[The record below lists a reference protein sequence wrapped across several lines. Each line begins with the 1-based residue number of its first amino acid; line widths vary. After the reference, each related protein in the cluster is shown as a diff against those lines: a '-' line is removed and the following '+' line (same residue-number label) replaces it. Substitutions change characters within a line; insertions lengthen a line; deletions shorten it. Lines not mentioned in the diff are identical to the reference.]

1 MSSKPPSPPKSTA
14 KQASDIV
21 TWTCG
26 LLGLCTLLGWA
37 YKVPHVYPIVTCIT
51 AIFRPLT
58 SVCLYKLFGTVN
70 PAVQTSLTVLIV
82 TFALLFLA
90 TPLVPHIER
99 RLIRNVIR
107 RGERQANKIQQVR
120 DTMQVKLKAKNNDT
134 AR

>member
-37 YKVPHVYPIVTCIT
+37 YKIPHVYPIVTCIT

-58 SVCLYKLFGTVN
+58 SDCMTKLFDTVN
-70 PAVQTSLTVLIV
+70 PTVEPSLTVLLV
-82 TFALLFLA
+82 TFLLFFLPPPLLPHI
-90 TPLVPHIER
+90 TPLPI
-99 RLIRNVIR
+99 
-107 RGERQANKIQQVR
+107 
-120 DTMQVKLKAKNNDT
+120 T
-134 AR
+134 